1 MLISGSNKSR
11 NKSVLSH
18 SNIICAIIFHEI
30 ESRNFIRVLCD
41 SSTIQMQRSKINQ
54 VIKQNTVTTMNS
66 NSNNNKNYNN
76 NNNNTSNSKENNNK
90 LITIA
95 LPNTDAKCNYAAIKE
110 EKSSFP
116 KKVLLR
122 QNTNIEKYLQKN
134 QIRSPKL
141 KDGKSTRELESDH
154 SSCVTCFAQN
164 PSMIFSRTDYIDFYE
179 KYLFKD
185 ETLRKFLENGHI
197 TLHSKRI

>member
-1 MLISGSNKSR
+1 
-11 NKSVLSH
+11 
-18 SNIICAIIFHEI
+18 
-30 ESRNFIRVLCD
+30 
-41 SSTIQMQRSKINQ
+41 MQRSKINQ
-54 VIKQNTVTTMNS
+54 VIKQNTVTTMNN

-76 NNNNTSNSKENNNK
+76 NNKNNTSNSKENNNT
-90 LITIA
+90 LITIV

-110 EKSSFP
+110 EKSPFP
-116 KKVLLR
+116 KKLLLR

-134 QIRSPKL
+134 QIRLPRL
-141 KDGKSTRELESDH
+141 KDGKSTRELESDN
-154 SSCVTCFAQN
+154 SSCVTCFVQN

-185 ETLRKFLENGHI
+185 ETLRKSLENRHI